1 VGTWLGSQALLHSK
15 ADDPAIQLALYKR

>member
-1 VGTWLGSQALLHSK
+1 VGTWLGSLTLLHSN